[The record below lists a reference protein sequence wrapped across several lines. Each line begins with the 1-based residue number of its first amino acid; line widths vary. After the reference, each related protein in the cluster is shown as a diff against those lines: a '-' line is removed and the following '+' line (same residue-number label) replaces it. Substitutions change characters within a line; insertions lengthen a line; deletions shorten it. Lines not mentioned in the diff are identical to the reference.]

1 MTAGELMAR
10 YRVVFAAAWEARDQL
25 AGPRHL
31 ADEAAFLPAAL
42 SLQETPV
49 HPAPRRLAFAV
60 IALFVIALT
69 WTIFGKVDIVA
80 IATGRIVV
88 SDKTKVVQP
97 LERSVVQRVL
107 VQDGDHVRAG
117 QPLIELDPT
126 IAGADKAAAQEQ
138 VRASQS
144 DALRARAILDAMAAV
159 QSRPSVRI
167 PPDWTKADA
176 QSTRLQIDAEWDE
189 ITTKLARSTSEIA
202 RRRAEIATAHEVIAK
217 LQATLPLA
225 MQREKDVEALA
236 KEGYAPGHTAQDR
249 ARERIEIERD
259 LATQQARLAESTAA
273 LRESESTRAA
283 YVAETRRTLSD
294 REAQAQVRR
303 QQASQD
309 QTKAIQRE
317 KLTVLIAPVSG
328 VVQQLAAH
336 TAGGV
341 VTEAQNLMVIV
352 PEGAQVTAEVTL
364 ENKDIGFVD
373 AGQAAEIKL
382 ETFPYTRYGTV
393 RARVTRVSAD
403 AVNDEKRGALFPV
416 TLALGTR
423 DIDVDGKTIRLQPG
437 MNLTAEIKTGRRR
450 VIEYLLSP
458 LQRAG
463 SESLRER

>member
-1 MTAGELMAR
+1 
-10 YRVVFAAAWEARDQL
+10 V
-25 AGPRHL
+25 
-31 ADEAAFLPAAL
+31 
-42 SLQETPV
+42 
-49 HPAPRRLAFAV
+49 
-60 IALFVIALT
+60 LT
-69 WTIFGKVDIVA
+69 
-80 IATGRIVV
+80 
-88 SDKTKVVQP
+88 
-97 LERSVVQRVL
+97 
-107 VQDGDHVRAG
+107 
-117 QPLIELDPT
+117 
-126 IAGADKAAAQEQ
+126 
-138 VRASQS
+138 
-144 DALRARAILDAMAAV
+144 
-159 QSRPSVRI
+159 
-167 PPDWTKADA
+167 
-176 QSTRLQIDAEWDE
+176 
-189 ITTKLARSTSEIA
+189 
-202 RRRAEIATAHEVIAK
+202 
-217 LQATLPLA
+217 
-225 MQREKDVEALA
+225 
-236 KEGYAPGHTAQDR
+236 
-249 ARERIEIERD
+249 
-259 LATQQARLAESTAA
+259 
-273 LRESESTRAA
+273 
-283 YVAETRRTLSD
+283 
-294 REAQAQVRR
+294 
-303 QQASQD
+303 
-309 QTKAIQRE
+309 
-317 KLTVLIAPVSG
+317 APVSG